1 MNGVGN
7 MQIGLAGLALA
18 MAYMC
23 FIAVFAV
30 DDLIVEVKKKIKER
44 KSRRIKK

>member
-1 MNGVGN
+1 
-7 MQIGLAGLALA
+7 MQVGLAGLALA

-23 FIAVFAV
+23 FIAIFAV
-30 DDLIVEVKKKIKER
+30 NDLIVGVKKKIKEQ